1 MSSMSYVKV
10 TKVEWHSLEAFV
22 QQADTRFL
30 GVETAVISGRGSSM
44 LVKVSSFYCC
54 YCRKWFLMLV
64 IILVNDKYF
73 HWSTVGSLYV
83 LYSMF
88 SLRICVRETA
98 YSGSLV
104 IEYNPIPLDD

>member
-44 LVKVSSFYCC
+44 LVKSF
-54 YCRKWFLMLV
+54 
-64 IILVNDKYF
+64 IIL
-73 HWSTVGSLYV
+73 L
-83 LYSMF
+83 L
-88 SLRICVRETA
+88 L
-98 YSGSLV
+98 L
-104 IEYNPIPLDD
+104 